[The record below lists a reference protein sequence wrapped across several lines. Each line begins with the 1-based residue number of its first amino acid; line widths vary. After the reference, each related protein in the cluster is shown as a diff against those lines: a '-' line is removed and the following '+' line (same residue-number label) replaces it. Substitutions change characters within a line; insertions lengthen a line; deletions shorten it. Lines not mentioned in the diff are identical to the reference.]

1 MVIGIGGGCGGKAEV
16 GVDGGCHQSLQVLCR
31 QSY

>member
-1 MVIGIGGGCGGKAEV
+1 MIGIGSDYGGKPAV
-16 GVDGGCHQSLQVLCR
+16 GVDSGCHQSLQVLCC